1 MQFSV
6 GVYGLG
12 SIKQI
17 LHEFAAQVH
26 IHLLKGA
33 SAVHKP
39 FEVLVNVLPL
49 GVFPVSQ
56 LLEVGK
62 EIAFHPRLVKET
74 VVLVEDGF
82 VALVTQY
89 LRFLHHAC
97 VEIPLL
103 LVGRLGEEVD
113 AQGFACNHPHGGVV
127 AVAGIIVQTQR
138 ILCPAL
144 DFALAQSYSLAFHI
158 HSDLID
164 NTFVGVSRT
173 FRCKGTT

>member
-33 SAVHKP
+33 FAVHKP
-39 FEVLVNVLPL
+39 FEVLVDVLPF

-62 EIAFHPRLVKET
+62 EIAFHLRLVKET
-74 VVLVEDGF
+74 VVL

-158 HSDLID
+158 HSDF
-164 NTFVGVSRT
+164 N
-173 FRCKGTT
+173 